1 MNSGYEIRRA
11 DPSLED
17 FRRADWQ
24 RLEIGSY
31 QRDIPLWLTLASG
44 YPGRVLELG
53 AGAGRVTFPLL
64 EAGHEVIAVEADPEI
79 SEDLR
84 TAAELRGLP
93 LTVRNTRVEALSGEE
108 CEFDL
113 LIGPMQFLHHLSPDR
128 CRSVLAPFVETAG
141 TRPTMAFAVL
151 RDSDLSEGV
160 FEPESLPDMVDSEGW
175 VMSSR
180 IRRLV
185 VTETRIVIERL
196 RETVSPSGNKEL
208 HRACESLWRYGP
220 GEIEGIFHDL
230 GYQPAETCRMPEE
243 AETITSELL
252 VFEPEDERRSP

>member
-1 MNSGYEIRRA
+1 MNSGYEIKKT
-11 DPSLED
+11 DPSPGK

-31 QRDIPLWLTLASG
+31 QSDIPLWLTLASG

-64 EAGHEVIAVEADPEI
+64 EAGHQVIAVESDPEI

-84 TAAELRGLP
+84 TAADIRELP
-93 LTVRNTRVEALSGEE
+93 LTVRNTPVEALDSEE

-128 CRSVLAPFVETAG
+128 CRSVLARFVETIG

-151 RDSDLSEGV
+151 RDDDLSQGV
-160 FEPESLPDMVDSEGW
+160 FDLESLPYMVDSEGL

-180 IRRLV
+180 IHRLV

-196 RETVSPSGNKEL
+196 RETVSPSGDKEL
-208 HRACESLWRYGP
+208 HRVCESLWRYRP
-220 GEIEGIFHDL
+220 GEIEGIFRDS
-230 GYQPAETCRMPEE
+230 GYQQAEISRMPEE
-243 AETITSELL
+243 METIASELL
-252 VFEPEDERRSP
+252 VFESEDGQRLP